1 MLAESRGLSMEAEQL
16 YRALLDGR
24 PTTPGAELAELERF
38 GLVRSGASGVE
49 VCPPRAALSAFA
61 AQHEAAAVRARE
73 AAEVLGAAYSLRT
86 GRDADFVEVLRS
98 RDEVIATFEAMQTQ
112 SGVDIVALDPGSY
125 MSPKAE
131 VSTVQPGSMAR
142 GIAYRVVYDS
152 SVLQDDDGFAQVQS
166 SIALGEQARVFPR
179 LPLKLVIADS
189 RRALIAVPN
198 SDAGDVLALLIH
210 PSMLLSA
217 LIELFESFWRMAVPV
232 RAGGPDDA
240 EAAQEPTIATR
251 RLLALLSGGLTD
263 EAIARELGV
272 SERTVLRRISRLQQL
287 LGAQTRF
294 QLGAQ
299 ASRQG
304 WL

>member
-1 MLAESRGLSMEAEQL
+1 MLAESRGLSMEAEQV

-24 PTTPGAELAELERF
+24 PITPGAELAELERF
-38 GLVRSGASGVE
+38 GLIRAGASGVE

-61 AQHEAAAVRARE
+61 AQHEAAAIRARE

-112 SGVDIVALDPGSY
+112 AGADIVALDPGSY

-152 SVLQDDDGFAQVQS
+152 SVLHDDGFAQVQS
-166 SIALGEQARVFPR
+166 SIALGEQARVFPG

-189 RRALIAVPN
+189 NRALIAVPN

-217 LIELFESFWRMAVPV
+217 LIELFASFWRMAVPV

-240 EAAQEPTIATR
+240 EAAREPTVATR

-263 EAIARELGV
+263 EAIARELGI
-272 SERTVLRRISRLQQL
+272 SERTVLRRISRLQEQ
-287 LGAQTRF
+287 LGARTRF